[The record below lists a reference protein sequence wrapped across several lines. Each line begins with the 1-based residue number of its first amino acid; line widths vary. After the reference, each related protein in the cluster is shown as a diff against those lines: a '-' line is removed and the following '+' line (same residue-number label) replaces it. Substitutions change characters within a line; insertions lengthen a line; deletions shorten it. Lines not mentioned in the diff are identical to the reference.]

1 MTSGISLAWFAVQ
14 GVAADELL
22 ERAGF
27 VDTGEIDEY
36 FEATHTGGELD
47 SGWYVV
53 VTEEA
58 ALLEPAK
65 LAVWSA
71 GGRLVAAV
79 VHEETQTSLAMEWRD
94 GKQVWSIYHD
104 GTAEEPQLSV
114 EGQLP
119 EVFEQIKREMAEL
132 EAEVAAQG
140 GEFDAAF
147 EVPLDLAEDITGFR
161 HDEMGFDDEIPP
173 FTILERV
180 HVA

>member
-94 GKQVWSIYHD
+94 GKQVWSI
-104 GTAEEPQLSV
+104 
-114 EGQLP
+114 
-119 EVFEQIKREMAEL
+119 
-132 EAEVAAQG
+132 
-140 GEFDAAF
+140 
-147 EVPLDLAEDITGFR
+147 
-161 HDEMGFDDEIPP
+161 
-173 FTILERV
+173 
-180 HVA
+180 